1 LVRPS
6 WARHGVVEAN
16 HVKRTGTVPQHSTR
30 DGSAIEEMFRA
41 GPNRKVLVAND
52 RERAAGDDV
61 FERYRPPFDL
71 EADML
76 FVTTAVPSGLL
87 ASNFPGVPFLRLAGS
102 TPMVLWFSR
111 VRSLCH
117 GPPEQRMKLD
127 ESTGFGYDELNF
139 VVLLRGRRLFVPVIY
154 ASGGLTQELG
164 HRYGMPKRPVTM
176 SFVARE
182 RVVEST
188 AASPG
193 VRGEVRASLL
203 AAGRILAL
211 PFAWSTPWWSWPA
224 HFPDGSYIRALIQ
237 GVPRAQLASV
247 RGGLDLDVP
256 GFPRLIRLWPVGLF
270 VPGLRMRLP
279 APK

>member
-1 LVRPS
+1 
-6 WARHGVVEAN
+6 
-16 HVKRTGTVPQHSTR
+16 
-30 DGSAIEEMFRA
+30 MFR
-41 GPNRKVLVAND
+41 GEPNRKVLVASD
-52 RERAAGDDV
+52 RERATGADV

-76 FVTTAVPSGLL
+76 FVTTVVPTGLL

-102 TPMVLWFSR
+102 TPTVLWFSR
-111 VRSLCH
+111 VRSLWH

-164 HRYGMPKRPVTM
+164 HRYGMPKRPVRM
-176 SFVARE
+176 SFFADE

-188 AASPG
+188 AVSPG
-193 VRGEVRASLL
+193 VRAEVRARLRAS
-203 AAGRILAL
+203 GRITAL
-211 PFAWSTPWWSWPA
+211 PFAVYTPWWSWPA
-224 HFPDGSYIRALIQ
+224 HFPDGSYIRALVQ

-247 RGGLDLDVP
+247 RGRLVLDVP
-256 GFPRLIRLWPVGLF
+256 GLPRLIHIWRVGVF

-279 APK
+279 APPRENPRKTAT